1 MENSRLTIL
10 TTVLNYIEEH
20 INEEMT
26 QEDCAKAAFCSLSNL
41 QKLFRYVFH
50 FSVGE
55 YITKRRMSLAAR
67 DIQSGVSVLDTA
79 LNYGYSSSEAFTRAF
94 TRVWGE
100 TPSKFKKNRRFTGI
114 CPKLNMPVAVQYE
127 GEIVMRKQFDVSDLY
142 EFIRER
148 KGTYIVTF
156 DSARLMAIN
165 ENYGHDA
172 GDCYIRETVR
182 RVEEQLTDDM
192 VMFRIGGDEFA
203 VITGLSDKQQVIDF
217 AEGVLSQ
224 NGNPIDFKGTDI
236 PVYVRSG
243 AMLIGDNCKHY
254 STLFTDLISAA
265 SLDPDVFNI

>member
-1 MENSRLTIL
+1 MENNRLTIL
-10 TTVLNYIEEH
+10 TTVLDYIEEH
-20 INEEMT
+20 IDDELS
-26 QEDCAKAAFCSLSNL
+26 QEDCARAAYCSLSNL

-55 YITKRRMSLAAR
+55 YITKRRMSLAAK
-67 DIQSGVSVLDTA
+67 DIQSGISVLDTA
-79 LNYGYSSSEAFTRAF
+79 IKYGYSSSEAFTRAF

-127 GEIVMRKQFDVSDLY
+127 GGIVMRRQFDVSDLY
-142 EFIRER
+142 EFIRSK

-165 ENYGHDA
+165 ENYGNEA

-203 VITGLSDKQQVIDF
+203 VITCLSDKQQVIDF
-217 AEGVLSQ
+217 AESVLSQ
-224 NGNPIDFKGTDI
+224 NGNTINYKGTEI
-236 PVYVRSG
+236 PVLIRSG

-254 STLFTDLISAA
+254 STLFTDLISVA